1 MTKNLPLILLVRQIG
16 LLQELA
22 TKCYSSYVSVD
33 LMVSRIPGREE
44 NGKKSMDIVDRKTRS
59 RMMSGIK
66 GKNTQPEL
74 IIRRFLYAQG
84 FRYRLHV
91 TSLPGKPDLV
101 LARYKLCIFV
111 HGCFWHRHDGCR
123 YATTPKTRPE
133 FWMKKFAVN
142 RQRDIQ
148 VKMQLHAA
156 GWRVF
161 EIWECGFRD
170 QNDESISWLP
180 EFIKSDVVTLS
191 WPDYVCSGD
200 R

>member
-1 MTKNLPLILLVRQIG
+1 
-16 LLQELA
+16 
-22 TKCYSSYVSVD
+22 
-33 LMVSRIPGREE
+33 
-44 NGKKSMDIVDRKTRS
+44 MDIVDRKARS

-66 GKNTQPEL
+66 GKDTQPEL
-74 IIRRFLYAQG
+74 IIRGFLHAQG

-91 TSLPGKPDLV
+91 SSLPGKPDIV
-101 LARYKLCIFV
+101 LLRYKLCIFV

-123 YATTPKTRPE
+123 YATKPKTRTE
-133 FWMKKFAVN
+133 FWMKKFAAN

-148 VKMQLHAA
+148 VKMQLHAS

-161 EIWECGFRD
+161 EIWECGFRKR
-170 QNDESISWLP
+170 NDDSISWLP
-180 EFIKSDVVTLS
+180 EYIKGDIVTLS